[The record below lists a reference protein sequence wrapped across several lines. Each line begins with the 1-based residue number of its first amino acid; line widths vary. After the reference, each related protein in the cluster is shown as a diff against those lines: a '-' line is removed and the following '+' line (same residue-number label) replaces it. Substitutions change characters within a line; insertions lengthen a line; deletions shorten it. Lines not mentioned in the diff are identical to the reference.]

1 VFQTRARRHRI
12 VAHTSFLVIIAASA
26 ILLGL
31 GFAQPA
37 SAALIGVSLGYDGA
51 VRDGATT
58 GVETHFA
65 SPVFPPSP
73 ATLPATNP
81 PLPPPLLPARD
92 LTSTMTEFLGAFN
105 GDFVQHVVITIQ
117 AQNPALS
124 AFANPIDNTLPL
136 PVQFD
141 GKFYSNNLPA
151 GQMIDLKGTGIE
163 DGNDISPFPVPGS
176 VMTSGAGTQ
185 ADPWRVQIGIP
196 GNLVNVNNGFVKVHL
211 YYDTKPL
218 IPEPSTG
225 TLLLAGVAALA
236 RGIRPRRR

>member
-1 VFQTRARRHRI
+1 MFQTRPRRHRF
-12 VAHTSFLVIIAASA
+12 VAHVSLLVLLAAGAMSLA
-26 ILLGL
+26 L
-31 GFAQPA
+31 ATAAPA

-51 VRDGATT
+51 VRSGATT

-81 PLPPPLLPARD
+81 PLPAPLVPARN
-92 LTSTMTEFLGAFN
+92 LTSTMTEFLDVFM

-117 AQNPALS
+117 APNPANT

-151 GQMIDLKGTGIE
+151 GQMIQFKGTGIE
-163 DGNDISPFPVPGS
+163 DGNDFSPFPVPGS
-176 VMTSGAGTQ
+176 VMTSGVGTQ

-196 GNLVNVNNGFVKVHL
+196 GNLVNVHNGFVKVHL

-218 IPEPSTG
+218 VPEPSTAA
-225 TLLLAGVAALA
+225 LLIAGAAALA